1 MKHPTQ
7 KTIIRSL
14 LSLLTMMACVQ
25 ISWSQN
31 SSQPSSEAPK
41 HRLIFVSEFTIKPG
55 MMGEFLAWA
64 KNEARPLFVKAGIKE
79 AYAFTSVYGDTSI
92 ATLAEVHDD
101 FAALKARNEAFG
113 KNNSPEALAALTAG
127 TNRFI
132 VHTHTYIAQS
142 LPELSWRNP
151 KLSGLPPFL
160 VLTHRWITPFRTR
173 EYEDFIKNDSLPL
186 IKKAEANGQ
195 TVSHIRFGGG
205 PSEYFIFTPLYDLA
219 ELDQP
224 GKVVQMAGADN
235 MTKLYQKL
243 VGVVQRTEVTILRLR
258 PEISILPQQ
267 TTAEKK

>member
-1 MKHPTQ
+1 MKRLSLILC
-7 KTIIRSL
+7 TIIINVAVL
-14 LSLLTMMACVQ
+14 AQ
-25 ISWSQN
+25 SQGK
-31 SSQPSSEAPK
+31 PATETTAPK
-41 HRLIFVSEFTIKPG
+41 QRLIFVSEYTIKPG

-64 KNEARPLFVKAGIKE
+64 KNEARPLFVKAGIRE
-79 AYAFTSVYGDTSI
+79 GYFFTNVYGDTSI
-92 ATLAEVHDD
+92 ATFAEVHDD
-101 FAALKARNEAFG
+101 FAALKERNAAFG

-132 VHTHTYIAQS
+132 VHTHTYIGQS

-151 KLSGLPPFL
+151 KLSGPPPYV

-186 IKKAEANGQ
+186 LKKAEANGQ
-195 TVSHIRFGGG
+195 TVSRTRFGGG

-243 VGVVQRTEVTILRLR
+243 VGVVQRTETTILRLR
-258 PEISILPQQ
+258 PELSILPQP